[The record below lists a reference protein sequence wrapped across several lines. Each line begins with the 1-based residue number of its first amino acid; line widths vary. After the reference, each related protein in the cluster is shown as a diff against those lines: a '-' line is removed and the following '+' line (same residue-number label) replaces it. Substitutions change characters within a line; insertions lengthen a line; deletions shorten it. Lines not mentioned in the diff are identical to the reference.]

1 MSEEAIHV
9 SILAYLR
16 AVLEPPAKVLH
27 PANGGARSKA
37 TAGRLKAM
45 GVLAGVP
52 DLMVLLPPARLL
64 LIEVK
69 GPRGRVSPEQQAFA
83 RDALAMGFP
92 FAVVRSID
100 ETRAALRLWQVPTR
114 EAA

>member
-1 MSEEAIHV
+1 MSEEAIHA
-9 SILAYLR
+9 SIVGYLR
-16 AVLEPPAKVLH
+16 AVLPREAKAFHV
-27 PANGGARSKA
+27 PNGGRRSKA
-37 TAGRLKAM
+37 EAGRFKAL

-52 DLMVLLPPARLL
+52 DILVMIPPALLL